1 MRTVR
6 RLYFYLV
13 AFISLEVVLWGL
25 IGLARTMFSAHVVS
39 GVDRLAQALALI
51 LVGVPV
57 FGLHWW
63 VAQHSA
69 RLDSEEHS
77 SSLRAVF
84 LYAVLLALLIPVVQN
99 GLALLDRLLL
109 QLLRLEPT
117 LGMIGAD
124 QTLSDNLIAMLMNG
138 IIVAYFIYVLRDDW
152 AAVVPKNVLGDI
164 RRLYRYI
171 WVLYTLIM
179 AVAGVQQMLQYTLSL
194 PVPDL
199 VGFVTRSWF
208 VNGLALVLIGVPL
221 WVTAWNTA
229 QRSLVEPSERAS
241 SLRLGVLFVLS
252 LSGVVVVLSL
262 TGFVLNALLRMIFG
276 EFSAIAGLMAKVS
289 GPLSIG
295 IPLAGVWAYYG
306 GWLRRDLASL
316 ADEQRRAGLRRLY
329 AYILSLIGLV
339 AMFIGV
345 YLLLSF
351 VIDTALGQGL
361 WGETLRSRLCT
372 ALATVSA
379 GLPLWLLTW
388 RPVQYVALA
397 SGDEGDHARRSVVR
411 KAYLY
416 LVLFG
421 AVIGGMASAVR
432 LVFLL
437 LSSLLGERPAGFG
450 SELLDV
456 LQLFVLFI
464 ALLVYHWQVLRRDGS
479 QAALALAAKHALFP
493 VMVLDIGD
501 GTFVKSITGAVQ
513 KQTPDLPL
521 VVQSIYKKIPKTSLS
536 SVKAVILPVGLAVE
550 PPEPLRLWLK
560 EFEGHKVLV
569 PNGVTDWFWT
579 GSIPR
584 DPAALAAQ
592 VIRQLAEGHE
602 VRYSTS
608 TPAWMVVLYVFGT
621 LFTLQILFMLLALV
635 ASFFTD

>member
-57 FGLHWW
+57 FGLHWGA
-63 VAQHSA
+63 VQRSA
-69 RLDSEEHS
+69 RLDSEEHA

-99 GLALLDRLLL
+99 GLALLDRLFI
-109 QLLRLEPT
+109 QLFRLDPT

-124 QTLSDNLIAMLMNG
+124 QTLSDNLIAILMNG
-138 IIVAYFIYVLRDDW
+138 IIAAYFIYVLHDDW
-152 AAVVPKNVLGDI
+152 VAVEPKNTLGDI

-194 PVPDL
+194 PATGL

-208 VNGLALVLIGVPL
+208 VNGMALVLIGVPL
-221 WVTAWNTA
+221 WVTAWNTV
-229 QRSLVEPSERAS
+229 QRSLVEPSERPS

-252 LSGVVVVLSL
+252 LAGVVVVLSV

-276 EFSAIAGLMAKVS
+276 EFKAFARLMAEVS

-339 AMFIGV
+339 ATFIGV

-351 VIDTALGQGL
+351 VIDAALGQGL
-361 WGETLRSRLCT
+361 WGETLRSRLCA
-372 ALATVSA
+372 ALATVFA

-388 RPVQYVALA
+388 RPVQTEALA

-464 ALLVYHWQVLRRDGS
+464 ALLVYHWQVLRWDGS
-479 QAALALAAKHALFP
+479 QAALALAEKHALFP

-501 GTFVKSITGAVQ
+501 GTFVKSISGAVQ

-521 VVQSIYKKIPKTSLS
+521 VVQSMHKKIPKKSLA
-536 SVKAVILPVGLAVE
+536 SVKAVILPAGLALE

-569 PNGVTDWFWT
+569 PDGMTDWIWT

-584 DPAALAAQ
+584 DPAAQAAQ
-592 VIRQLAEGHE
+592 VIRQLAEGQE
-602 VRYSTS
+602 VRYGPS
-608 TPAWMVVLYVFGT
+608 TPAWMVVLYVFGA
-621 LFTLQILFMLLALV
+621 LFSLQILFMLLALV